1 MTYADVIDAM
11 RVYYANNLHS
21 AEALLDGLHTIRA
34 EAEAEVLIEAVEDDV
49 QRKNDDEQ
57 GVP

>member
-11 RVYYANNLHS
+11 RAYYANNLHS
-21 AEALLDGLHTIRA
+21 AEALLDGLHTIR
-34 EAEAEVLIEAVEDDV
+34 AEAEVLIEAVEDDV

>member
-11 RVYYANNLHS
+11 RAYYANNLHS

-34 EAEAEVLIEAVEDDV
+34 EAEMLIEATENDI
-49 QRKNDDEQ
+49 RNKNEDEQ